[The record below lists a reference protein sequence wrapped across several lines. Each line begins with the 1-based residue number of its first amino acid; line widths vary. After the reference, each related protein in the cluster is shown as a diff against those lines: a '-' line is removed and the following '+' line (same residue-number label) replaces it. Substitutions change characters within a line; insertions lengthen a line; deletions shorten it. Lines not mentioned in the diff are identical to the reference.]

1 MDKSSDSSLHSLFMC
16 VYSQGWKKDISL
28 ASVPLLK
35 TAWSFFLINII
46 FLFDTNHLKP
56 FYFLFW
62 KKIFL
67 GLGYCSIPYTNVS
80 FGGWWDSCP
89 YPCLWSWQTGKVS
102 LMKKTLMLFHLLA
115 NCYVRIQTVILTA
128 SLHSLENQNHTHNLF
143 MTYSSYVLY
152 KINDVLVLN
161 LRHSMCIYIYLFFSS
176 FFYQI

>member
-62 KKIFL
+62 KKNL
-67 GLGYCSIPYTNVS
+67 S
-80 FGGWWDSCP
+80 
-89 YPCLWSWQTGKVS
+89 WSW
-102 LMKKTLMLFHLLA
+102 LL
-115 NCYVRIQTVILTA
+115 
-128 SLHSLENQNHTHNLF
+128 
-143 MTYSSYVLY
+143 
-152 KINDVLVLN
+152 
-161 LRHSMCIYIYLFFSS
+161 
-176 FFYQI
+176 